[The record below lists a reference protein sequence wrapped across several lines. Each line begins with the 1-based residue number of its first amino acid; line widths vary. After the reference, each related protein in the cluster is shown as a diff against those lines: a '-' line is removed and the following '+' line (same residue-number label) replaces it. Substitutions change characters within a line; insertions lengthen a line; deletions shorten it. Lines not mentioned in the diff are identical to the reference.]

1 MTTTAEL
8 KRLGEEFVS
17 RLDVQWLNPDVAFVS
32 ERPSGDAVSLKTY
45 RENLALNRRE
55 SIGVPGLYLDRSPTG
70 AGKSFAD
77 IQAVKLAG
85 RSLIV
90 TPTHEQCAE
99 VVADCLKTGVDA
111 FAYEKRTTQGDSP
124 NCWNEEADAA
134 ESAGFPVAKTVCRY
148 CPFWDQCS
156 GEVPGRKGY
165 LQQRK
170 QAEAATVLVVTHAR
184 LAVLGFETLTADR
197 QFVSIHED
205 ATGVLF
211 PSDSLSVELLTKAQ
225 RVVQH
230 LLEDPKRLDWFGED
244 SRVNDDGERVPD
256 PKRAEQRD
264 DAYQFVKHMDG
275 RISQLIDAL
284 ESANESA
291 ALTVADVMEV
301 PQSVHWLL
309 WRAQRDLG
317 VDFGKES
324 PWWAI
329 FTICSDDTCRMVVSV
344 DDWKRNSDDDD
355 ENELESET
363 IDCCSVQ
370 FAD

>member
-1 MTTTAEL
+1 M
-8 KRLGEEFVS
+8 
-17 RLDVQWLNPDVAFVS
+17 
-32 ERPSGDAVSLKTY
+32 
-45 RENLALNRRE
+45 
-55 SIGVPGLYLDRSPTG
+55 
-70 AGKSFAD
+70 
-77 IQAVKLAG
+77 
-85 RSLIV
+85 
-90 TPTHEQCAE
+90 
-99 VVADCLKTGVDA
+99 
-111 FAYEKRTTQGDSP
+111 
-124 NCWNEEADAA
+124 
-134 ESAGFPVAKTVCRY
+134 TVCRY
-148 CPFWDQCS
+148 CQFRDQCS

-184 LAVLGFETLTADR
+184 LAVSGFETLTADR

-211 PSDSLSVELLTKAQ
+211 PSDSLSVESLTKAQ
-225 RVVQH
+225 RVVRH

-244 SRVNDDGERVPD
+244 SRVNEDGERVPD

-264 DAYQFVKHMDG
+264 AAYQFVLHLD
-275 RISQLIDAL
+275 RTISQLIDAV

-291 ALTVADVMEV
+291 ALTAADVMERRQNV
-301 PQSVHWLL
+301 LVLL
-309 WRAQRDLG
+309 WCAQRDLG

-329 FTICSDDTCRMVVSV
+329 LTICSDEGCRMVASV
-344 DDWKRNSDDDD
+344 DNWKRNSDDDD